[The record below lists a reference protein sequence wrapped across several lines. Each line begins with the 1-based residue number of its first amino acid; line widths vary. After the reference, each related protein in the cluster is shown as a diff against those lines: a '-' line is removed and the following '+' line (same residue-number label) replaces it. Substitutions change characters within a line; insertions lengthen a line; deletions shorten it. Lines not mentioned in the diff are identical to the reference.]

1 MSLEDRL
8 QQYKEQALIDQS
20 RIVGLQSLLL
30 KVYDRWW
37 PLVAKQPFASNT
49 AVNLREEVTATLN
62 HTGEE
67 SVELVKALALK
78 EVVQGLPKKVWTTE
92 EVAEY
97 LLTEAEVKILN
108 VSNSTEERLKDV
120 PF

>member
-1 MSLEDRL
+1 MTLEDRL
-8 QQYKEQALIDQS
+8 QQYKEQAIIDQS
-20 RIVGLQSLLL
+20 RIVDLQSLLL

-67 SVELVKALALK
+67 SVDVVKALALK
-78 EVVQGLPKKVWTTE
+78 EIAQDLPKKVWTTE

-97 LLTEAEVKILN
+97 LLVKAETKTLN
-108 VSNSTEERLKDV
+108 VNNSTEERLKDV